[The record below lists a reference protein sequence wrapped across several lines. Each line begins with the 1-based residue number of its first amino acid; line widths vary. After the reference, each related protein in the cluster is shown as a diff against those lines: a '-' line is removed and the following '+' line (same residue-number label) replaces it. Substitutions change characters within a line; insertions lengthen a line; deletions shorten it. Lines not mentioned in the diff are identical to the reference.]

1 MTLKPHESAWVALRL
16 RPLRPGL
23 LTLTGVQWLLN
34 EVAPGRRAFALRSL
48 PSHRRTASR

>member
-1 MTLKPHESAWVALRL
+1 MTLKPHEGAWVALRL

-23 LTLTGVQWLLN
+23 LTLMGVEWLLN
-34 EVAPGRRAFALRSL
+34 EVAPGRKSFALRPP